1 MVEQRDPEVAET
13 ELRMSKDIN
22 MMPENVRDRFK
33 ALKVLHDSCV
43 ELDAEEE
50 KAFRAIELKY
60 EVMYQ
65 EVYKQRAQLLAG
77 TVEPSAE
84 QLEQYTFREGKLK
97 DDKFADVELDKP
109 CDVKAILAS
118 SKGVCDFWPRV
129 LESNGNTNKAISDKD
144 RPIIG
149 YCNNVEAILH
159 TEDHGF
165 TIKMNFEVNQYFEG
179 TELSA
184 SFYMKKSNQL
194 DKVDGSTISWKA
206 GCDPTHQ
213 KKTKKKKGKKITT
226 TEKVP
231 SFFDLFASHVSEE
244 QPEDEDDEA
253 AQAMDAALDLAQQI
267 KDQCVPLALE
277 LYMGVVEFDDEDD
290 DEEDDDDDMDNDEDE
305 GPPAKG
311 KGLGAKGSNAPPKGK
326 DGKECKQQ

>member
-1 MVEQRDPEVAET
+1 MGKKFQNKNFNKIMVEQRDPEVAET

-22 MMPENVRDRFK
+22 LMPENVRDRFK

-43 ELDAEEE
+43 ELDDEEE

-65 EVYKQRAQLLAG
+65 EVYVQRAKLLSG
-77 TVEPSAE
+77 ETEPTAE

-97 DDKFADVELDKP
+97 DDKFADVDLDKP
-109 CDVKAILAS
+109 CDVKAIQGTA
-118 SKGVCDFWPRV
+118 KGVCDFWSRV
-129 LESNGNTNKAISDKD
+129 LESNGNTNKVITDKD

-149 YCNNVEAILH
+149 YLNGVEAILH

-184 SFYMKKSNQL
+184 SFYMKK
-194 DKVDGSTISWKA
+194 
-206 GCDPTHQ
+206 
-213 KKTKKKKGKKITT
+213 TKKKKGKKITS

-231 SFFDLFASHVSEE
+231 SFFDLFVSHVSEE

-277 LYMGVVEFDDEDD
+277 LYMGVVEFDDASD
-290 DEEDDDDDMDNDEDE
+290 DEEL
-305 GPPAKG
+305 PPAKG
-311 KGLGAKGSNAPPKGK
+311 KGLGAKGANAAPKGK